1 MPRAEPLQRAASF
14 EEFLEFE
21 SGSQERHEFVD
32 GNLFVVAGGT
42 DRHNLIAAILMS
54 LLLPAARSQ
63 KCWAYINDVLIR
75 TPAGIGYYPDLFVVQ
90 DTSHDEPRV
99 KHHPSIIIE
108 VLSEST
114 EALVTKVETWQG
126 QDFDINSDRGE
137 KWQQYQTIPSLE
149 MYVLLPQEQA
159 GAEVFT
165 RQNDGSWRYQKLNA
179 TASLEFPS
187 LNLNVPLEELY
198 RDLPDA

>member
-14 EEFLEFE
+14 EEFFEFE
-21 SGSQERHEFVD
+21 SRSQERHEFVD

-42 DRHNLIAAILMS
+42 DRHNLIA
-54 LLLPAARSQ
+54 LLLHALIFRAARAAG
-63 KCWAYINDVLIR
+63 CWAYANDVLIR
-75 TPAGIGYYPDLFVVQ
+75 VPSGFGFYPDLFVVR

-114 EALVTKVETWQG
+114 EAT
-126 QDFDINSDRGE
+126 DRGE

-149 MYVLLPQEQA
+149 MYVLLPQTQA

-165 RQNDGSWRYQKLNA
+165 RQDDGSWRYQKLDA

-187 LNLNVPLEELY
+187 LNLKVPLEELY
-198 RDLPDA
+198 RDLPEA

>member
-21 SGSQERHEFVD
+21 SHSQERHEFVD
-32 GNLFVVAGGT
+32 DNLFVRAGGT
-42 DRHNLIAAILMS
+42 DRHNLIA
-54 LLLPAARSQ
+54 LLLHALIFRAARATG
-63 KCWAYINDVLIR
+63 CWAYANDVLIKV
-75 TPAGIGYYPDLFVVQ
+75 PSGFGFYPDLFVVQ
-90 DTSHDEPRV
+90 DASHDEPRV

-114 EALVTKVETWQG
+114 EAT
-126 QDFDINSDRGE
+126 DRGE

-149 MYVLLPQEQA
+149 MYVLLPQDQA

-187 LNLNVPLEELY
+187 LNLSVALDEMY
-198 RDLPDA
+198 RDLPEG

>member
-21 SGSQERHEFVD
+21 SRSQERHEFVD

-42 DRHNLIAAILMS
+42 DRHNLIA
-54 LLLPAARSQ
+54 LLLHA
-63 KCWAYINDVLIR
+63 LI
-75 TPAGIGYYPDLFVVQ
+75 GFGFYPDLFVIQ

-114 EALVTKVETWQG
+114 EAT
-126 QDFDINSDRGE
+126 DRGE

-165 RQNDGSWRYQKLNA
+165 RQNDGSWRYQKLDA
-179 TASLEFPS
+179 TASLEFPN

-198 RDLPDA
+198 RDLPKA

>member
-21 SGSQERHEFVD
+21 SSSQERHEFVD

-42 DRHNLIAAILMS
+42 DRHNLIAGVLFAM
-54 LLLPAARSQ
+54 LLPAARQ
-63 KCWAYINDVLIR
+63 HKCWAYINDVLIR
-75 TPAGIGYYPDLFVVQ
+75 TPAGIGYYPDVFVIQ
-90 DTSHDEPRV
+90 DTSHDQPRV

-114 EALVTKVETWQG
+114 EAT
-126 QDFDINSDRGE
+126 DRGE

-149 MYVLLPQEQA
+149 MYVLLPQDQA

-165 RQNDGSWRYQKLNA
+165 RQNDGSWRYQKLDA

-187 LNLNVPLEELY
+187 LNLNVALEELY
-198 RDLPDA
+198 RDLPEA

>member
-75 TPAGIGYYPDLFVVQ
+75 TPAGIGYYPDLFVIQ
-90 DTSHDEPRV
+90 DTSHDQPRV
-99 KHHPSIIIE
+99 KHHPTIIIE
-108 VLSEST
+108 VLSETT
-114 EALVTKVETWQG
+114 EAT
-126 QDFDINSDRGE
+126 DRGE

-149 MYVLLPQEQA
+149 MYLLLPQQQA
-159 GAEVFT
+159 CAEVFT
-165 RQNDGSWRYQKLNA
+165 RQNDGSWRYQKLDA
-179 TASLEFPS
+179 AASLEFPS

-198 RDLPDA
+198 RDLPEA